1 MLTGFLD
8 RYNFCVLYVVR
19 TVAYGF
25 GTVLRYDLFLKIS
38 FFEIF
43 VSSLFVTL
51 HGVDMQENRIGR
63 NSLIIQISMNTSIG
77 RSSVP
82 KAYRELLPHRKHKRC
97 IDEGNTCSLRLMLPI
112 FALFP
117 FIPLSFLY

>member
-1 MLTGFLD
+1 M
-8 RYNFCVLYVVR
+8 
-19 TVAYGF
+19 
-25 GTVLRYDLFLKIS
+25 LRYDLFLKIS
-38 FFEIF
+38 FFEIL

-63 NSLIIQISMNTSIG
+63 NTLIIQISMNTSIG

-97 IDEGNTCSLRLMLPI
+97 IDEGTTCSLRLMLPI

-117 FIPLSFLY
+117 FIPLSFLYRFHSATNLTFPPRA